1 MRVRWAPP
9 LSQNFRSA
17 PCPTEQPLPGTEQ
30 QLRATERDL
39 KRKCMDGAMA
49 DLLRSV
55 VAALVA
61 AVPDLFA
68 RRTRPVR
75 WRVALPQGWGRSAPQ
90 TNPARASAAVKRSS
104 FARSRSGSR
113 SGAVHSR
120 HGATRPQPPLR
131 ERSDELR
138 ERSG

>member
-1 MRVRWAPP
+1 
-9 LSQNFRSA
+9 
-17 PCPTEQPLPGTEQ
+17 
-30 QLRATERDL
+30 
-39 KRKCMDGAMA
+39 MDGAMA